1 MPNPGTTA
9 TLAFERPDLERFP
22 CLGLAYEALRR
33 GGTVPAAL
41 SAANEIAVA
50 AFVGGQIRFGAI
62 PEIVRAAIEATPD
75 EKLSL
80 VSVGAADE
88 RARSLARAAVEA
100 RFVTPA
106 K

>member
-1 MPNPGTTA
+1 
-9 TLAFERPDLERFP
+9 
-22 CLGLAYEALRR
+22 
-33 GGTVPAAL
+33 VPAAL

-62 PEIVRAAIEATPD
+62 PDVVRSVLEGTPD
-75 EKLSL
+75 ETLSL
-80 VSVGAADE
+80 ASVGAADE

-100 RFVTPA
+100 RLVTPA